1 MLADAALV
9 YRELPKRANAI
20 SITDDGQ
27 TLVIADKFGDVY
39 A

>member
-1 MLADAALV
+1 MD
-9 YRELPKRANAI
+9 RELPKRANAI
-20 SITDDGQ
+20 SVTEDGQ